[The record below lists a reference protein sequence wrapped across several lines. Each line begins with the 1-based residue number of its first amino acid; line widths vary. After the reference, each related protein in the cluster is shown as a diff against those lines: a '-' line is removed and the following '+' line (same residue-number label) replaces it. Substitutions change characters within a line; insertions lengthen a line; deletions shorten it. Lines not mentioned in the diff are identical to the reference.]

1 MERVY
6 NESQISELA
15 KLVECVAIIS
25 EDRECRAGLGKA
37 NDLWSGYWRC
47 FVAAS

>member
-6 NESQISELA
+6 DGSQISDLA
-15 KLVECVAIIS
+15 RLVECVAIIP

-37 NDLWSGYWRC
+37 NDLWSGHWRC